1 MAESPGPGEADQ
13 ALNDLGWADLLY
25 ASPRQAAAMAF
36 SALGTTGSAAT
47 LLDDVVTHA
56 LGLGTTPDVCVLF
69 PAPLHANPAEPE
81 PDDPPIFFQE
91 DAAVLNGIVSSRI
104 DQAFVMVLAVEG
116 DDGPEFATLQSGFL
130 RNLEVTGVDPAHA
143 YRHVS
148 IRARAEYLTP
158 LKVEGS
164 WESAM
169 AAARVAL
176 AHQLI
181 AGARRMLAEARQHA
195 LDRVQF
201 GRPVASFQAVRH
213 KLAESLVQI
222 EGAASVAEAC
232 LHDPDP
238 LFGGAGQVAG
248 RPSRSHNRHP
258 CPASAGR
265 DRLHRRTPIPPLAQA
280 DAGGG
285 CAVRLRQLAP
295 NRDRPRS
302 VDLRH
307 RAPPHPT
314 LSTRRNHGTRRL
326 RQLCQELVGA

>member
-13 ALNDLGWADLLY
+13 ALNDLGWADLLH

-238 LFGGAGQVAG
+238 LLAGLAKSLAGQAALTTATHAQQVLAG
-248 RPSRSHNRHP
+248 IGFTAEHRFHLWLKRMLVVD
-258 CPASAGR
+258 ALFGSANWLPTEIGR
-265 DRLHRRTPIPPLAQA
+265 DLLIYGTVPRLI
-280 DAGGG
+280 
-285 CAVRLRQLAP
+285 QL
-295 NRDRPRS
+295 
-302 VDLRH
+302 
-307 RAPPHPT
+307 
-314 LSTRRNHGTRRL
+314 
-326 RQLCQELVGA
+326 

>member
-158 LKVEGS
+158 LKVEGKLGVGHGRS
-164 WESAM
+164 PGSPGPPAHRWGPPDAGRSPPARPRPG
-169 AAARVAL
+169 AVRPSGGVIPGRPTQAGRVA
-176 AHQLI
+176 
-181 AGARRMLAEARQHA
+181 GADRRGGIGGRSVPARP
-195 LDRVQF
+195 
-201 GRPVASFQAVRH
+201 RPPV
-213 KLAESLVQI
+213 
-222 EGAASVAEAC
+222 
-232 LHDPDP
+232 
-238 LFGGAGQVAG
+238 GGAGQVAG
-248 RPSRSHNRHP
+248 RPSRSHNP
-258 CPASAGR
+258 PPMPSKCWPGSAS
-265 DRLHRRTPIPPLAQA
+265 PPNT
-280 DAGGG
+280 DSTSGSSG
-285 CAVRLRQLAP
+285 CWWWMRCSAP
-295 NRDRPRS
+295 PTGSQPRS
-302 VDLRH
+302 
-307 RAPPHPT
+307 AAI
-314 LSTRRNHGTRRL
+314 
-326 RQLCQELVGA
+326 C

>member
-1 MAESPGPGEADQ
+1 MSEPINADELALLAASFEAVMADAPGPGEADQ
-13 ALNDLGWADLLY
+13 ALNDLGWADLLF

-104 DQAFVMVLAVEG
+104 DQAFAMVLAVEG

-238 LFGGAGQVAG
+238 LLAGLAKSLAGQAALTTATHAQQVLAG
-248 RPSRSHNRHP
+248 IGFTAEHRFHLWLKRMLVVD
-258 CPASAGR
+258 ALFGSANWLPTEIGR
-265 DRLHRRTPIPPLAQA
+265 DLLIYGTVPRII
-280 DAGGG
+280 
-285 CAVRLRQLAP
+285 QL
-295 NRDRPRS
+295 
-302 VDLRH
+302 
-307 RAPPHPT
+307 
-314 LSTRRNHGTRRL
+314 
-326 RQLCQELVGA
+326 